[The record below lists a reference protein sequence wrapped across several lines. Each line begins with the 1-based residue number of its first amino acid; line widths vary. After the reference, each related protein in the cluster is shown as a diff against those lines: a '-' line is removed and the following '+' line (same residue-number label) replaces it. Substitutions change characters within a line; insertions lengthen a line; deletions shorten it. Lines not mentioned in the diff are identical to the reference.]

1 MHCRLIAQAY
11 TAMPGYT
18 ELTRT
23 LDGLAIGISASD
35 LHGSLSGLISGGARP
50 TPANWLAAL
59 ELDELADAVAA
70 GADRAPFD
78 ALLAETG
85 AALDDPEC
93 GFALLLPEPEAS
105 LAERSS
111 ALVEWCRGFLGGLGL
126 AGPDLDRRLSEAGR
140 EMIADLARIAAS
152 RFDDDASEEA
162 EEAYAEV
169 VEYVRVGVMLLHN
182 ELRGQATGA
191 RHH

>member
-1 MHCRLIAQAY
+1 MTAY
-11 TAMPGYT
+11 A

-23 LDGLAIGISASD
+23 LESLEAGVGAAD

-50 TPANWLAAL
+50 HAGSWLATL

-85 AALDDPEC
+85 AALDDPDF
-93 GFALLLPEPEAS
+93 GFAPLLPEPETP

-126 AGPDLDRRLSEAGR
+126 AGPDLDTRLSEAGR
-140 EMIADLARIAAS
+140 EMITDLARIAS
-152 RFDDDASEEA
+152 SSFDDDTSEEA

-169 VEYVRVGVMLLHN
+169 VEYVRVGVMLLRD
-182 ELRGQATGA
+182 ELREPATA
-191 RHH
+191 ATRH